1 MKRNKLSLTTLS
13 LVILSIIPNSFSEI
27 YELRTY
33 TSHEGKLENVLNRF
47 ENHTMALFEKH
58 GIRNIGYWV
67 SEDQDNTLIY
77 IVAHESRDSA
87 KQSWK
92 SFVSDPEW
100 KEARTASLADGPIVD
115 KIESVYMN
123 KTPFSP

>member
-1 MKRNKLSLTTLS
+1 MKKTKLSLIVLLTMAAF
-13 LVILSIIPNSFSEI
+13 LVPNSFAEI

-33 TSHEGKLENVLNRF
+33 TSHEGKLESVLNRF
-47 ENHTMALFEKH
+47 ENHTMSLFEKH
-58 GIRNIGYWV
+58 GIRNVGYWV

-77 IVAHESRDSA
+77 IVAHESQDSA

-100 KEARTASLADGPIVD
+100 KEVRTASLVEGPIVD
-115 KIESVYMN
+115 KIESLYMN

>member
-1 MKRNKLSLTTLS
+1 MKRNKLSLTTLLLVTAS
-13 LVILSIIPNSFSEI
+13 LAPNSFSEI

-123 KTPFSP
+123 KTPYSP

>member
-1 MKRNKLSLTTLS
+1 MKRTKLSLIVHLTVAAFLA
-13 LVILSIIPNSFSEI
+13 PNSFAEI

-33 TSHEGKLENVLNRF
+33 TSHEGKLESVLNRF
-47 ENHTMALFEKH
+47 ENHTMSLFEKH
-58 GIRNIGYWV
+58 GIRNVGYWV

-100 KEARTASLADGPIVD
+100 KEARAASLVEGPIVD
-115 KIESVYMN
+115 KIESLYMN

>member
-1 MKRNKLSLTTLS
+1 MKNTKLSLIILLTMAAF
-13 LVILSIIPNSFSEI
+13 LVPNSFAEI

-33 TSHEGKLENVLNRF
+33 TSHEGKLESVLNRF
-47 ENHTMALFEKH
+47 ENHTMSLFEKH
-58 GIRNIGYWV
+58 GIRNVGYWV

-100 KEARTASLADGPIVD
+100 KEARKASLVEGPIVD
-115 KIESVYMN
+115 KIESLYMN

>member
-1 MKRNKLSLTTLS
+1 MNKTKLSLIVLLTMAAF
-13 LVILSIIPNSFSEI
+13 LVPNSFAEI

-33 TSHEGKLENVLNRF
+33 TSHEGKLESVLNRF
-47 ENHTMALFEKH
+47 ENHTMSLFEKH
-58 GIRNIGYWV
+58 GIRNVGYWV

-77 IVAHESRDSA
+77 IVAHESRVSA

-92 SFVSDPEW
+92 SFVSDSEW
-100 KEARTASLADGPIVD
+100 KEARTASLVEGPIVD
-115 KIESVYMN
+115 KIESLYMN

>member
-1 MKRNKLSLTTLS
+1 MKKTKLSLIVHLTMAAF
-13 LVILSIIPNSFSEI
+13 LVPNSFAEI

-33 TSHEGKLENVLNRF
+33 ISHEGKLESVLNRF
-47 ENHTMALFEKH
+47 ENHTMSLFEKH
-58 GIRNIGYWV
+58 GIRNVGYWV

-100 KEARTASLADGPIVD
+100 KEARAASLVEGPIVD
-115 KIESVYMN
+115 KIESLYMN

>member
-1 MKRNKLSLTTLS
+1 MNKTKLSLIVLLTMAAF
-13 LVILSIIPNSFSEI
+13 LVPNSFAEI

-33 TSHEGKLENVLNRF
+33 TSHEGKLESVLNRF
-47 ENHTMALFEKH
+47 ENHTMSLFEKH
-58 GIRNIGYWV
+58 GIRNVGYWV

-100 KEARTASLADGPIVD
+100 KEARTVSLVDGPIVD
-115 KIESVYMN
+115 KIESLYMN

>member
-1 MKRNKLSLTTLS
+1 MKKTKLSLIVLLTMAAF
-13 LVILSIIPNSFSEI
+13 LVPNSFAEI

-33 TSHEGKLENVLNRF
+33 TSHEGKLESVLNRF
-47 ENHTMALFEKH
+47 ENHTMSLFEKH
-58 GIRNIGYWV
+58 GIRNVGYWV
-67 SEDQDNTLIY
+67 SEDQNNTLIY
-77 IVAHESRDSA
+77 IVAHESRDRA

-100 KEARTASLADGPIVD
+100 KEARIASLADGPIVD
-115 KIESVYMN
+115 KIESLYMN

>member
-1 MKRNKLSLTTLS
+1 MKRTKLSLIVHLTVAAFLA
-13 LVILSIIPNSFSEI
+13 PNSFAEI

-33 TSHEGKLENVLNRF
+33 TSHEGKLESVLNRF
-47 ENHTMALFEKH
+47 ENHTMSLFEKH
-58 GIRNIGYWV
+58 GIRNVGYWV
-67 SEDQDNTLIY
+67 SADQDNTLIY

-92 SFVSDPEW
+92 SFISDPEW
-100 KEARTASLADGPIVD
+100 KEARKASLADGPIVD
-115 KIESVYMN
+115 KIESLYMN

>member
-1 MKRNKLSLTTLS
+1 MNKTKLSLIVLLTMAAF
-13 LVILSIIPNSFSEI
+13 LVPNSFAEI

-33 TSHEGKLENVLNRF
+33 TSHEGKLESVLNRF
-47 ENHTMALFEKH
+47 KNHTMSLFEKH
-58 GIRNIGYWV
+58 GIRNVGYWV

-87 KQSWK
+87 KRSWK
-92 SFVSDPEW
+92 SFISDPEW

-115 KIESVYMN
+115 KIESLYMN

>member
-1 MKRNKLSLTTLS
+1 MKKTKLSLIVHLTMAAF
-13 LVILSIIPNSFSEI
+13 LVPNSFAEI

-33 TSHEGKLENVLNRF
+33 TSHEGKLESVLNRF
-47 ENHTMALFEKH
+47 ENHTMSLFEKH
-58 GIRNIGYWV
+58 GIRNVGYWV

-100 KEARTASLADGPIVD
+100 KEARAASLVEGPIVD
-115 KIESVYMN
+115 KIESLYMN

>member
-1 MKRNKLSLTTLS
+1 MKKTKLSLIVLLTMAAF
-13 LVILSIIPNSFSEI
+13 LVPNSFAEI

-33 TSHEGKLENVLNRF
+33 TSHEGKLESVLSRF
-47 ENHTMALFEKH
+47 ENHTMSLFEKH
-58 GIRNIGYWV
+58 GIRNVGYWIP
-67 SEDQDNTLIY
+67 EDQDNTLIY

-100 KEARTASLADGPIVD
+100 KEARTVSLVEGPIVD
-115 KIESVYMN
+115 KIESLYMN

>member
-1 MKRNKLSLTTLS
+1 MKRTKLSLIVHLTVAAFLA
-13 LVILSIIPNSFSEI
+13 PNSFAEI

-33 TSHEGKLENVLNRF
+33 TSHEGKLESVLNRF
-47 ENHTMALFEKH
+47 ENHTMSLFEKH
-58 GIRNIGYWV
+58 GIRNVGYWV

-92 SFVSDPEW
+92 SFISDPEW

-115 KIESVYMN
+115 KIESL
-123 KTPFSP
+123 

>member
-1 MKRNKLSLTTLS
+1 MKKTKLSLIVLLTMAAF
-13 LVILSIIPNSFSEI
+13 LVPNSFAEI

-33 TSHEGKLENVLNRF
+33 TSHEGKLERVLNRF
-47 ENHTMALFEKH
+47 ENHTMSLFEKH
-58 GIRNIGYWV
+58 GIRNVGYWV

-92 SFVSDPEW
+92 SFVSFLEW
-100 KEARTASLADGPIVD
+100 KEARTASLVEGPIVD
-115 KIESVYMN
+115 KIESLYMN

>member
-1 MKRNKLSLTTLS
+1 MKKTKLSLIVLLTMAAF
-13 LVILSIIPNSFSEI
+13 LVPNSFAEI

-33 TSHEGKLENVLNRF
+33 TSHEGKLESVLNRF
-47 ENHTMALFEKH
+47 ENHTMSLFEKH
-58 GIRNIGYWV
+58 GIRNVGYWV

-100 KEARTASLADGPIVD
+100 KEVRTASLVEGPIVD
-115 KIESVYMN
+115 KIESLYMN
-123 KTPFSP
+123 KPPFSP

>member
-1 MKRNKLSLTTLS
+1 MKKTKLSLIVHLTMAAF
-13 LVILSIIPNSFSEI
+13 LVPNSFAEI

-33 TSHEGKLENVLNRF
+33 ISHEGKLESVLNRF
-47 ENHTMALFEKH
+47 ENHTMSLFEKH
-58 GIRNIGYWV
+58 GIRNVGYWV

-92 SFVSDPEW
+92 SFISDPEW
-100 KEARTASLADGPIVD
+100 KEARAASLVEGPIVD
-115 KIESVYMN
+115 KIESLYMN

>member
-1 MKRNKLSLTTLS
+1 MKKTKLSLMVLLTMAAFLA
-13 LVILSIIPNSFSEI
+13 PNSFAEI

-33 TSHEGKLENVLNRF
+33 TSHEGKLESVLNRF
-47 ENHTMALFEKH
+47 ENHTMSLFEKH
-58 GIRNIGYWV
+58 GIRNVGYWV

-92 SFVSDPEW
+92 NFIPDPEW
-100 KEARTASLADGPIVD
+100 KEARTASLVEGPIVD
-115 KIESVYMN
+115 KIESLYMN

>member
-1 MKRNKLSLTTLS
+1 MKKTKLSLIVLLTMAAF
-13 LVILSIIPNSFSEI
+13 LVPNSFAEI

-33 TSHEGKLENVLNRF
+33 TSHEGKLESVLNRF
-47 ENHTMALFEKH
+47 ENHTMSLFEKH
-58 GIRNIGYWV
+58 GIRNVGYWV
-67 SEDQDNTLIY
+67 SEDQDDTLIY

-92 SFVSDPEW
+92 RFVSDSEW
-100 KEARTASLADGPIVD
+100 KEARTASLVEGPIVD
-115 KIESVYMN
+115 KIESLYMN

>member
-1 MKRNKLSLTTLS
+1 MKKNELSLTTLLLVTAS
-13 LVILSIIPNSFSEI
+13 LTPNSFSESH
-27 YELRTY
+27 ELRTY

-47 ENHTMALFEKH
+47 ENHTMALLGKH

-87 KQSWK
+87 KHSWK
-92 SFVSDPEW
+92 NCVS
-100 KEARTASLADGPIVD
+100 GP
-115 KIESVYMN
+115 KW
-123 KTPFSP
+123 

>member
-1 MKRNKLSLTTLS
+1 MKRTKLSLTVLLTMAAF
-13 LVILSIIPNSFSEI
+13 LVPNSFAEI

-33 TSHEGKLENVLNRF
+33 TSHEGKLESVLNRF
-47 ENHTMALFEKH
+47 ENHTMSLFEKH
-58 GIRNIGYWV
+58 GIRNVGYWV

-92 SFVSDPEW
+92 NFTSDPEW
-100 KEARTASLADGPIVD
+100 KEARTASLVEGPIVD
-115 KIESVYMN
+115 KIESLYMN

>member
-1 MKRNKLSLTTLS
+1 MKRNKLSLTTLLLVTAS
-13 LVILSIIPNSFSEI
+13 LAPNSFSEI

>member
-1 MKRNKLSLTTLS
+1 MKRTKLSLI
-13 LVILSIIPNSFSEI
+13 ILLTVVAFLAPNSFAEI

-33 TSHEGKLENVLNRF
+33 TSHEGKLESVLNRF
-47 ENHTMALFEKH
+47 ENHTMSLFEKH
-58 GIRNIGYWV
+58 GIRNVGYWV

-92 SFVSDPEW
+92 SFVSDLEW
-100 KEARTASLADGPIVD
+100 KEARTASLVEGPIVD
-115 KIESVYMN
+115 KIESLYMN

>member
-1 MKRNKLSLTTLS
+1 MKKTKLSLIVLLTMAAF
-13 LVILSIIPNSFSEI
+13 LVPNSFAEI

-33 TSHEGKLENVLNRF
+33 TSHEGKLKSVLNRF
-47 ENHTMALFEKH
+47 ENHTMSLFEKH
-58 GIRNIGYWV
+58 GIRNVGYWV

-92 SFVSDPEW
+92 SFISDPEW
-100 KEARTASLADGPIVD
+100 KEARTASLVEGPIVD
-115 KIESVYMN
+115 KIESLYMN

>member
-1 MKRNKLSLTTLS
+1 MKRNKLSLTTLLLVTAS
-13 LVILSIIPNSFSEI
+13 LAPNSFSEI

-77 IVAHESRDSA
+77 IVAHESRDRA
-87 KQSWK
+87 KHSWEN
-92 SFVSDPEW
+92 FVSDPKW
-100 KEARTASLADGPIVD
+100 KAARNASVADGPIVN
-115 KIESVYMN
+115 KIENLYM
-123 KTPFSP
+123 KKASFSP

>member
-1 MKRNKLSLTTLS
+1 MKRTKLSLI
-13 LVILSIIPNSFSEI
+13 ILLTVVAFLAPNSFAEI

-33 TSHEGKLENVLNRF
+33 TSHEGKLESVLNRF
-47 ENHTMALFEKH
+47 ENHTMSLFEKH
-58 GIRNIGYWV
+58 GIRNVGYWV

-100 KEARTASLADGPIVD
+100 KEARAASLVEGPIVD
-115 KIESVYMN
+115 KIESLYMN

>member
-1 MKRNKLSLTTLS
+1 MKKTKLSLTVLLTTAAFLA
-13 LVILSIIPNSFSEI
+13 PNSFAEI

-33 TSHEGKLENVLNRF
+33 TSYEGKLESVLNRF
-47 ENHTMALFEKH
+47 EHHTMPLFEKH
-58 GIRNIGYWV
+58 GIRNVGYWV

-77 IVAHESRDSA
+77 IVAHESRVSA
-87 KQSWK
+87 KQSWR
-92 SFVSDPEW
+92 SFISDPEW

-115 KIESVYMN
+115 KIESLYMN

>member
-1 MKRNKLSLTTLS
+1 MNKTKLSLIVLLTMAAF
-13 LVILSIIPNSFSEI
+13 LVPNSFAEI

-33 TSHEGKLENVLNRF
+33 TSHEGKLKSVLNRF
-47 ENHTMALFEKH
+47 ENHTMSLFEKH
-58 GIRNIGYWV
+58 GIRNVGYWV

-92 SFVSDPEW
+92 SFISDPEW
-100 KEARTASLADGPIVD
+100 KEIRTASLADGPIVD
-115 KIESVYMN
+115 KIESLYMN

>member
-1 MKRNKLSLTTLS
+1 MKKTKLSLIVLLTMAAFLA
-13 LVILSIIPNSFSEI
+13 PNSFAEI

-33 TSHEGKLENVLNRF
+33 TSHEGKLESVLNRF
-47 ENHTMALFEKH
+47 ENHTMSLFEKH
-58 GIRNIGYWV
+58 GIRNVGYWV
-67 SEDQDNTLIY
+67 SEDQNNTLIY

-92 SFVSDPEW
+92 SFVTDPEW
-100 KEARTASLADGPIVD
+100 KEASTASLADGPIVD
-115 KIESVYMN
+115 KIESLYMN

>member
-1 MKRNKLSLTTLS
+1 MKRTKLSLIVHLTVAAF
-13 LVILSIIPNSFSEI
+13 LVPNSFAEI

-33 TSHEGKLENVLNRF
+33 TSHEGKLESVLNRF
-47 ENHTMALFEKH
+47 DNHTMSLFEKH
-58 GIRNIGYWV
+58 GIRNVGYWV
-67 SEDQDNTLIY
+67 SEDQDYTLIY

-100 KEARTASLADGPIVD
+100 KEARTTSLVEGPIVD
-115 KIESVYMN
+115 KIESLYMN

>member
-1 MKRNKLSLTTLS
+1 MKRTKLSLIVHLTVAAFLA
-13 LVILSIIPNSFSEI
+13 PNSFAEI

-33 TSHEGKLENVLNRF
+33 TSHEGKLESVLNRF
-47 ENHTMALFEKH
+47 ENHTMSLFEKH
-58 GIRNIGYWV
+58 GIRNVGYWV

-92 SFVSDPEW
+92 SFISDPEW
-100 KEARTASLADGPIVD
+100 KEARKASLADGPIVD
-115 KIESVYMN
+115 KIESLYMN